1 MKKTYRCGIYTRK
14 SSEEGLEQD
23 FNSLDAQREAC
34 EAYIK
39 SQKHEG
45 WELVEKQY
53 NDGGFSGGTMNRPT
67 FQELLEDVEKG
78 EVDVVV
84 VYKVDRLTR
93 SLMDFAK
100 IVDVFDKHEI
110 SFVSITQQFNTTTSM
125 GRLTLN
131 ILLSFA
137 QFEREVTG
145 ERIRDKFAAS
155 KKKGMWI
162 NGTPPMGY
170 VKKDGKLEIEP
181 NEAKIVKH
189 IFDKYLEI
197 GAVPNLVKYL
207 QENMIHTRSGKEFY
221 KGHLYKILQNKT
233 YIGKIVHKNNVYGGL
248 HEPIIDFDIFEKTQQ
263 LLAENAFIRKNST
276 NAENGSLLKGKLFDD
291 KDNYMSPTHSTKRI
305 ASRGRNGQDVESCRV
320 DPFNASN
327 QAPSKRYRY
336 YVSQAQIQNRLQD
349 LGSVSKISAGEIE
362 NFVTEKIKK
371 FAFNKKLLQELFANY
386 SVSQQK
392 IIFEQIASKQIN
404 ANFIRHVLIKAK
416 ISSQSVL
423 ITVSKTLV
431 KEAIE
436 YLIFRTHMPV
446 EQKYDKISLMELD
459 YNIRISSTTKN
470 GSKMI
475 IGAVRQKEIN
485 KSLVEAIVKS
495 FYYHKLMFENK
506 LTPEQKVSTYV
517 HRIMKLRFLPK
528 EIIKAVLTG
537 SHEPDWT
544 IDKLYTFI

>member
-1 MKKTYRCGIYTRK
+1 MI
-14 SSEEGLEQD
+14 
-23 FNSLDAQREAC
+23 
-34 EAYIK
+34 
-39 SQKHEG
+39 
-45 WELVEKQY
+45 EKQY
-53 NDGGFSGGTMNRPT
+53 NDGGFSGGTMNRPA

-78 EVDVVV
+78 EIDVVV

-100 IVDVFDKHEI
+100 IVDVFDKHET

-162 NGTPPMGY
+162 NGKPPMGY
-170 VKKDGKLEIEP
+170 IKVDGKLEIEP
-181 NEAKIVKH
+181 SEAKTVKL
-189 IFDKYLEI
+189 IFSKYLEM
-197 GAVPNLVKYL
+197 GTVPDLIKYL
-207 QENMIHTRSGKEFY
+207 QGNKIYTRS
-221 KGHLYKILQNKT
+221 
-233 YIGKIVHKNNVYGGL
+233 GKIVHKNNVYGGL
-248 HEPIIDFDIFEKTQQ
+248 HEPIIDFEIFEKTQQ
-263 LLAENAFIRKNST
+263 LLAQNALIRKNST
-276 NAENGSLLKGKLFDD
+276 NAESGSLLKGKLFDD
-291 KDNYMSPTHSTKRI
+291 KDNYMSPTHSCK
-305 ASRGRNGQDVESCRV
+305 NG
-320 DPFNASN
+320 
-327 QAPSKRYRY
+327 KRYRY

-349 LGSVSKISAGEIE
+349 IGSVSKISAGEIE
-362 NFVTEKIKK
+362 NFVTEKVKE
-371 FAFNKKLLQELFANY
+371 FVFNKKLLQKLFANY

-392 IIFEQIASKQIN
+392 IIFEQIESKQIN
-404 ANFIRHVLIKAK
+404 ADFIRHMLIKAK

-423 ITVSKTLV
+423 ITVSKTLT
-431 KEAIE
+431 KEAVE
-436 YLIFRTHMPV
+436 YMIFGTHLPV
-446 EQKYDKISLMELD
+446 EQKYDKNSLVELD

-475 IGAVRQKEIN
+475 IGDVCQKEIN

>member
-1 MKKTYRCGIYTRK
+1 MTKVLKCAIYTRK

-45 WELVEKQY
+45 WELIEKQY
-53 NDGGFSGGTMNRPT
+53 NDGGFSGGTMNRPA

-78 EVDVVV
+78 EIDVVV

-100 IVDVFDKHEI
+100 IVDVFDKHET

-162 NGTPPMGY
+162 NGKPPMGY
-170 VKKDGKLEIEP
+170 IKVDGKLEIEP
-181 NEAKIVKH
+181 SEAKTVKL
-189 IFDKYLEI
+189 IFSKYLEM
-197 GAVPNLVKYL
+197 GTVPDLIKYL
-207 QENMIHTRSGKEFY
+207 QGNKIYTRSGKNFY

-248 HEPIIDFDIFEKTQQ
+248 HEPIIDFEIFEKTQQ
-263 LLAENAFIRKNST
+263 LLAQNALIRKNST
-276 NAENGSLLKGKLFDD
+276 NAESGSLLKGKLFDD
-291 KDNYMSPTHSTKRI
+291 KDNYMSPTHSCK
-305 ASRGRNGQDVESCRV
+305 NG
-320 DPFNASN
+320 
-327 QAPSKRYRY
+327 KRYRY
-336 YVSQAQIQNRLQD
+336 YVSQAQIQNRLHD
-349 LGSVSKISAGEIE
+349 IGSVSKISAGEIE
-362 NFVTEKIKK
+362 NFVTEKVKE
-371 FAFNKKLLQELFANY
+371 FVFNKKLLQKLFANY

-392 IIFEQIASKQIN
+392 IIFEQIESKQIN
-404 ANFIRHVLIKAK
+404 ADFIRHMLIKAK

-423 ITVSKTLV
+423 ITVSKTLT
-431 KEAIE
+431 KEAVE
-436 YLIFRTHMPV
+436 YMIFGTHLPV
-446 EQKYDKISLMELD
+446 EQKYDKNSLVELD

-475 IGAVRQKEIN
+475 IGDVCQKEIN

>member
-1 MKKTYRCGIYTRK
+1 MTKVLKCAIYTRK

-53 NDGGFSGGTMNRPT
+53 NDGGFSGGTMNRPA

-78 EVDVVV
+78 EIDVVV

-100 IVDVFDKHEI
+100 IVDVFDKHET

-162 NGTPPMGY
+162 NGKPPMGY
-170 VKKDGKLEIEP
+170 IKVDGKLEIEP
-181 NEAKIVKH
+181 SEAKTVKL
-189 IFDKYLEI
+189 IFSKYLEI
-197 GAVPNLVKYL
+197 GTVPKLVKYL
-207 QENMIHTRSGKEFY
+207 QENKIYTRSGKEFY

-233 YIGKIVHKNNVYGGL
+233 YIGKIVHKNNVYDGL
-248 HEPIIDFDIFEKTQQ
+248 HEPIIDFEIFVKTQRF
-263 LLAENAFIRKNST
+263 LAQNALIRKNST
-276 NAENGSLLKGKLFDD
+276 NATSGSLLKGKLFDD
-291 KDNYMSPTHSTKRI
+291 KDNYMSPTHSCK
-305 ASRGRNGQDVESCRV
+305 SG
-320 DPFNASN
+320 
-327 QAPSKRYRY
+327 KRYRY

-362 NFVTEKIKK
+362 NFVTEKIKE
-371 FAFNKKLLQELFANY
+371 FAFNKKLL
-386 SVSQQK
+386 
-392 IIFEQIASKQIN
+392 
-404 ANFIRHVLIKAK
+404 
-416 ISSQSVL
+416 
-423 ITVSKTLV
+423 
-431 KEAIE
+431 
-436 YLIFRTHMPV
+436 
-446 EQKYDKISLMELD
+446 
-459 YNIRISSTTKN
+459 
-470 GSKMI
+470 
-475 IGAVRQKEIN
+475 
-485 KSLVEAIVKS
+485 
-495 FYYHKLMFENK
+495 
-506 LTPEQKVSTYV
+506 
-517 HRIMKLRFLPK
+517 
-528 EIIKAVLTG
+528 
-537 SHEPDWT
+537 
-544 IDKLYTFI
+544 